1 MRLMGITP
9 AGALAFLIF
18 LVAFLML
25 LAAGLTL
32 LAGILGGVGMYWVT
46 SGQWR
51 HAGRILIAFL
61 FLSLVASI
69 GMALFG
75 IAILSLN
82 TGERLVLST
91 YSWQFPQLVWSGT
104 ALLCSAGTTLV
115 LLYTRIF
122 VEVRRRQ
129 GNPPNAPLV

>member
-1 MRLMGITP
+1 MGITP
-9 AGALAFLIF
+9 AGALTFLIF

-25 LAAGLTL
+25 LGAGLTL
-32 LAGILGGVGMYWVT
+32 LAGILGGVGMYLVT

-51 HAGRILIAFL
+51 HAGRILIAFTFL

-69 GMALFG
+69 GMALGG
-75 IAILSLN
+75 IAIFSLN
-82 TGERLVLST
+82 TGERIVLST
-91 YSWQFPQLVWSGT
+91 YSWQLPQLLWSGA
-104 ALLCSAGTTLV
+104 ALLCSAGTALV

-129 GNPPNAPLV
+129 SNAPNAPLV

>member
-1 MRLMGITP
+1 MGITP

-25 LAAGLTL
+25 LVAGLMI
-32 LAGILGGVGMYWVT
+32 ILSILIGVGMYWVT

-51 HAGRILIAFL
+51 HAGRILIAFTFL

-69 GMALFG
+69 GTALGG
-75 IAILSLN
+75 IAIFSLN
-82 TGERLVLST
+82 TGERIVLST
-91 YSWQFPQLVWSGT
+91 YSWQLPQLLWSGA
-104 ALLCSAGTTLV
+104 ALLCSAGTALV

-129 GNPPNAPLV
+129 SNAPNAPPV